1 MEITALTISAA
12 IGFISAIIAIW
23 TMVIL
28 FIKVRNS
35 KNVTITKSTGE
46 TITFSKKYN
55 REESKKLLEFM
66 K

>member
-1 MEITALTISAA
+1 MEITTLTISAA
-12 IGFISAIIAIW
+12 IGVISAAVAIW
-23 TMVIL
+23 TMIVL

>member
-12 IGFISAIIAIW
+12 IGVISAAVAIW
-23 TMVIL
+23 TIIVL